1 MALLL
6 MYKAASSSAADLTVM
21 WSLFEAV
28 LVVRSDEYMRSG
40 EISDS
45 RNLQRED
52 QLVQLEQDGSI

>member
-1 MALLL
+1 
-6 MYKAASSSAADLTVM
+6 M

-40 EISDS
+40 ERSDS